1 MPVQMPK
8 DTDFVHCYK
17 FRWNPT
23 VDGLNSSGALF
34 GGVLRRNLLK
44 AYGEGLCYPSTLII
58 EIVISLTTVLTVS
71 GYVELPHYCIPPGL
85 SKIRN

>member
-1 MPVQMPK
+1 MLK

-17 FRWNPT
+17 FNWKSI
-23 VDGLNSSGALF
+23 VDGLNSSNVLF
-34 GGVLRRNLLK
+34 GGVLRRNLMK

-71 GYVELPHYCIPPGL
+71 GYVELPHYCIPTGL